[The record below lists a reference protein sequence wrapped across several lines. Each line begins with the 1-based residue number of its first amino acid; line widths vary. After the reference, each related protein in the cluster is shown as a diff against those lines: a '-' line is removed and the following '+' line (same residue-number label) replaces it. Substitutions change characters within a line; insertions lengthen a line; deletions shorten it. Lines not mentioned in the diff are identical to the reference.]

1 MTQIT
6 LTDQQLEYAT
16 AMGQQRHRYDQA
28 VGASGSYNINESDND
43 DHRLDIQGCIAEYAV
58 SLALGREWV
67 GFATDFQNLK
77 ADVGSN
83 IQVRSTYLP
92 HGNLI
97 LHPKD
102 QDEQVFILVR
112 LHDLPS
118 VEIVGW
124 ARGKEVKQPR
134 YWKEPVPNRPCYLYP
149 HQLLKGLPRRA
160 NSLYGGRN

>member
-1 MTQIT
+1 MLQIK
-6 LTDQQLEYAT
+6 LTDQQLEHAT
-16 AMGQQRHRYDQA
+16 LMGQQRHRYDQS
-28 VGASGSYNINESDND
+28 VGAGGAYNINEDDND
-43 DHRLDIQGCIAEYAV
+43 DPSLDIQGCIAEYAV
-58 SLALGREWV
+58 SLALGKEWV

-102 QDEQVFILVR
+102 KDEQVFILVR
-112 LHDLPS
+112 LHNLPS

-124 ARGKEVKQPR
+124 ARGKDIKEPK
-134 YWKEPVPNRPCYLYP
+134 YWREPVPTRPCYLYP
-149 HQLLKGLPRRA
+149 HQLLKEVPRRA
-160 NSLYGGRN
+160 NHLHGGHD